1 MSTQFL
7 KPTDILNRTHAVG
20 SFYGFLPFAELA
32 AKGTTQKAG
41 YPEALALDTLDQR
54 GKDVASF
61 LKQVRDAG
69 LAPNSSSP
77 LFVWHTNI
85 AHGRP
90 LPKEIT
96 IQFHA
101 ISSDRPIADA
111 VLIRAARALMHD
123 LTKQEPVV
131 RINSMGDKETRNRY
145 ARELGH
151 FFRKH
156 DAALPPE
163 CIACAKKDVLQ
174 AAHMLLKSERTET
187 LPSPIDSL
195 SESSRVHFENLLEY
209 LEETDTAY
217 ELSPT
222 LLTNGAVWTDT
233 CFELLHEGAHAWGAR
248 YHDLARLFFKGS
260 ASSIGAIIRL
270 SSPNRDVVPPA
281 KKRPATRFFFIHIGN
296 EAKRVS
302 IRLAEEMR
310 KAHLPLAQAIGVESL
325 TEQMRRAEE
334 ANPRYLLIM
343 GRKEALENA
352 VTIRERE
359 TYTERTIPLTTLVQE
374 LKQIA

>member
-1 MSTQFL
+1 MSITSL
-7 KPTDILNRTHAVG
+7 KPIDILNRTHTVG
-20 SFYGFLPFAELA
+20 SYYGFLPFTELA
-32 AKGTTQKAG
+32 AKNTSQKAG
-41 YPEALALDTLDQR
+41 YPDALALDTLDQR
-54 GKDVASF
+54 GKDVAAF

-69 LAPNSSSP
+69 LTPTPLSP

-90 LPKEIT
+90 LPKEIV

-123 LTKQEPVV
+123 LTKHESVV

-156 DAALPPE
+156 DATLPPE
-163 CIACAKKDVLQ
+163 CTACAKKDVLQ
-174 AAHMLLKSERTET
+174 AAHLLLKEARTET

-195 SESSRVHFENLLEY
+195 SEGSRNHFENLLEY

-222 LLTNGAVWTDT
+222 LLTNGAIWTDT

-248 YHDLARLFFKGS
+248 YHDLARMFFKGS
-260 ASSIGAIIRL
+260 ASSVGAVIRL
-270 SSPNRDVVPPA
+270 TAPNRDVVPA
-281 KKRPATRFFFIHIGN
+281 VKKRPPTRFFFIHIGN

-302 IRLAEEMR
+302 IRMTEEMR
-310 KAHLPLAQAIGVESL
+310 KAHLPLAQSIGVESL

-334 ANPRYLLIM
+334 VNPRYLLIM

-352 VTIRERE
+352 VTLRERE
-359 TYTERTIPLTTLVQE
+359 TYTERTIPLASLVSE

>member
-1 MSTQFL
+1 ML
-7 KPTDILNRTHAVG
+7 KPADLLNRTHAVG
-20 SFYGFLPFAELA
+20 SLYGFVPFTDLA
-32 AKGTTQKAG
+32 AEKRPSAKAP
-41 YPEALALDTLDQR
+41 YPESLSLEALDER
-54 GKDVASF
+54 GRDVAAF

-69 LAPNSSSP
+69 FTPSSAAP

-85 AHGRP
+85 TPGRP
-90 LPKEIT
+90 VPKEIV

-123 LTKQEPVV
+123 LTKADPVV
-131 RINSMGDKETRNRY
+131 RVNSMGDKETRNRF
-145 ARELGH
+145 ARELGN

-156 DAALPPE
+156 DATLPPQ
-163 CIACAKKDVLQ
+163 CTACAKKDVLA
-174 AAHMLLKSERTET
+174 AAHLLLRHEGKET

-195 SESSRVHFENLLEY
+195 SEASRKHFEELLEY

-222 LLTNGAVWTDT
+222 LLTAGQAWTDT
-233 CFELLHEGAHAWGAR
+233 CFDLSYGNTEAWGAR
-248 YHDLARLFFKGS
+248 YHDLAKAFFKGS
-260 ASSIGAIIRL
+260 ASSIGVVIRMKAE
-270 SSPNRDVVPPA
+270 NREMVPAA
-281 KKRPATRFFFIHIGN
+281 KKRSAARFFFIHIGN

-302 IRLAEEMR
+302 IRMAEEMR

-325 TEQMRRAEE
+325 TEQMHRAETL
-334 ANPRYLLIM
+334 NPRYLLIM
-343 GRKEALENA
+343 GRKEALEQV
-352 VTIRERE
+352 VTLRERD
-359 TYTERTIPLTTLVQE
+359 TYNERAIPLASLITE